1 MATSILSACDL
12 NEQKLP
18 GFVLIRESRGADAT
32 FLITSIVT
40 QCMKYPKNGAV
51 LVCLHQTSQHYV
63 NACVRLGF
71 NLNMAKD
78 KGRIVMVEP
87 LADIGAQLL
96 DSTYVKDPKSGV
108 LATLLNDI
116 KEKANQ
122 HLETKD
128 HVTIILDSLTTF
140 LDLGFDK
147 KLLLRFCSSLIESSN
162 DRLSVVLKVNVSDSF
177 ADLVS
182 SLEDYADASI
192 TLSKLK
198 SGEFQE
204 VDGHLVY
211 KKRLEQCQH
220 STKTVLYKVGDKNVK
235 VFQPGEVGVRQ

>member
-1 MATSILSACDL
+1 MATSVLSACDL

-18 GFVLIRESRGADAT
+18 RFVLIRENRGADGT

-40 QCMKYPKNGAV
+40 QCMKYPTNGAI

-71 NLNMAKD
+71 NLNMARD

-87 LADIGAQLL
+87 LADIGSHLL
-96 DSTYVKDPKSGV
+96 ESTYVKDPKSGV

-116 KEKANQ
+116 KATADK

-128 HVTIILDSLTTF
+128 HVTIILDSLTTL

-147 KLLLRFCSSLIESSN
+147 RQLLRFCSSLIEATN
-162 DRLSVVLKVNVSDSF
+162 DRLSIVLKVNVSEVLG
-177 ADLVS
+177 DLVN
-182 SLEDYADASI
+182 SLDDYANASI

-204 VDGHLVY
+204 VDGQLEY
-211 KKRLEQCQH
+211 KKRLERCKH
-220 STKTVLYKVGDKNVK
+220 STKTVLYKVADKSVK